1 MFGGHV
7 LHLVLLAQGSALF
20 AVFGGPGGC
29 RVCIIASWHG
39 ALLCSLRVWWR
50 GPALCLLCI
59 YKYTLATRVFQ
70 LDLLSSVH
78 APQRALLAVLREPAF
93 SLRSSQC
100 DVKVVM

>member
-1 MFGGHV
+1 MCIV
-7 LHLVLLAQGSALF
+7 GSW
-20 AVFGGPGGC
+20 
-29 RVCIIASWHG
+29 RG
-39 ALLCSLRVWWR
+39 ALPCSLRLWWR

-78 APQRALLAVLREPAF
+78 APQRALLAVSREPAF
-93 SLRSSQC
+93 SLCSSQC